1 MKYLRRVLAIARKD
15 ALAEWRAR
23 ETVTAMVV
31 FAIMAIVMFNFA
43 LRLRVDGFRPL
54 VPGLLWV
61 TLVFAGTLGLGR
73 SMSSEL
79 VNQSIDGLLL
89 APGDRSALF
98 AGKALG
104 NTLFTLIL
112 AAITLPAMAVML
124 DEGLLNPGI
133 LLAVGLGIVAYS
145 GAGTLVAT
153 IAIST
158 RAREVVLPIL
168 LLPITL
174 PLVTAAVLST
184 GAFLDGGGF
193 AEALPWLGVEAGFLV
208 VFWSAG
214 ILLYDYVL
222 DT

>member
-1 MKYLRRVLAIARKD
+1 MVGCEAVALDAAGSGPHRAQDRRP
-15 ALAEWRAR
+15 R
-23 ETVTAMVV
+23 EGR
-31 FAIMAIVMFNFA
+31 N
-43 LRLRVDGFRPL
+43 RPQEC
-54 VPGLLWV
+54 
-61 TLVFAGTLGLGR
+61 R
-73 SMSSEL
+73 EH
-79 VNQSIDGLLL
+79 GLLL

-124 DEGLLNPGI
+124 DEGLLNLGI
-133 LLAVGLGIVAYS
+133 LLAVGLGVVAYS

-193 AEALPWLGVEAGFLV
+193 AEALPWLGVEVGFLI

-214 ILLYDYVL
+214 ILLYEFVL
-222 DT
+222 DS